1 MRQIQTLDETDI
13 RILRALQENSRLTNK
28 ELAAHIHLSTTPTF
42 ERHRRLEREGY
53 IKMYTAIIDA
63 DRIDRGF
70 TVFCNVGFKHIN
82 NALANDF
89 REKVNLWD
97 EVTECYN
104 VSGDCDF
111 MMKVSVGGMKE
122 YQEFVLHKVGAL
134 DYISRIQSVFVM
146 EALKLSYGVRL

>member
-1 MRQIQTLDETDI
+1 MTQTLDDTDI
-13 RILRALQENSRLTNK
+13 RILRELQKNSRLTNK

-53 IKMYTAIIDA
+53 IKLYTAILDA

-70 TVFCNVGFKHIN
+70 TVYCNISFKQIN
-82 NALANDF
+82 SALADDF
-89 REKVNLWD
+89 RTQVAQWD

-122 YQEFVLHKVGAL
+122 YQEFILHKVGAL
-134 DYISRIQSVFVM
+134 DYVGRIQSIFVM
-146 EALKLSYGVRL
+146 EALKQSYGVRL